1 MPRKEEF
8 KELLKDVPEMT
19 EEEKAYYTHIGKQQI
34 GIEPKKTIKE
44 LTNEELEKL
53 EQDVKD
59 SEVYTELHKLQMGD
73 NYEYAKT
80 FLNGLKIKIN
90 IEKELRKLN

>member
-1 MPRKEEF
+1 MPRKKEF
-8 KELLKDVPEMT
+8 VELLKDIPEMT
-19 EEEKAYYTHIGKQQI
+19 EEEKEYYTHIGKQQI
-34 GIEPKKTIKE
+34 GVEPKTSIKQ
-44 LTNEELEKL
+44 LSDNDLIKL

-59 SEVYTELHKLQMGD
+59 SEVYTELHKTQMGD